1 MDSPIS
7 KSSYLAARLAAGAVC
22 HAIDRVLRQ
31 ETKYV
36 PFDEWLCASA

>member
-22 HAIDRVLRQ
+22 HAIDKVLRQ

-36 PFDEWLCASA
+36 SRFVNGF